1 MRAFI
6 SYSLVDRELYIISLL
21 SKKLRNDGYD
31 LQSRLDLHSH
41 TLDFNTRQ
49 KISSSQLFIGI
60 ISYNGLQRNRVL
72 QEWQYA
78 TNNKIPAVLL
88 IEENVQIAPGADRN
102 SYIRFNRHDPQ
113 PAIDKIQQRMSSKKD
128 NEEAAG
134 WILAGAALLAIVALF
149 SSSKK

>member
-31 LQSRLDLHSH
+31 LHSRLDLHKN
-41 TLDFNTRQ
+41 TLDLNTEQ

-60 ISYNGLQRNRVL
+60 ISYNGQQRSRVL

-88 IEENVQIAPGADRN
+88 IEENVPIVPNSDRN
-102 SYIRFNRHDPQ
+102 SYIKFNRHNPQ
-113 PAIDKIQQRMSSKKD
+113 PAIEKIHQKMSSKRD
-128 NEEAAG
+128 DEEAAG
-134 WILAGAALLAIVALF
+134 WVLAGAALLAILALF
-149 SSSKK
+149 SSNKK